1 MMRTGLEPSVTVATL
16 PHRLLRGMDHPRQQ
30 LVRLEGGT
38 DLQELVMLVLQG
50 VVNIAGVEG
59 EGRSCLV
66 KVLLSVCLNIIWMK
80 IYYIQY

>member
-1 MMRTGLEPSVTVATL
+1 MKTGLKPSVTVATL

-30 LVRLEGGT
+30 LVGLHRGA

-59 EGRSCLV
+59 ERRCRLV
-66 KVLLSVCLNIIWMK
+66 KVLFMCMT
-80 IYYIQY
+80 